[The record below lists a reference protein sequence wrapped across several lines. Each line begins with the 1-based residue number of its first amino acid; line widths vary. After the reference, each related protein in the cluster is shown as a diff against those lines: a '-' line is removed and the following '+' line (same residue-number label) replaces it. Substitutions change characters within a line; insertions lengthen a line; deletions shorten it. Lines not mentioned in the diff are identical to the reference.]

1 MPRVQPI
8 ATSFNAGEWAP
19 YMAGRIDLQK
29 YASACRRLRNMV
41 VMPQGPATRRT
52 GFRFAAASKGDAA
65 GVLIPF
71 RFSTIQAYVIEATDL
86 AFRFYKDKGR
96 IEVSG
101 TPYEIPTPYA
111 LADLAELQ
119 WVQSTDTLYLVHPK
133 YAPRKLT
140 RAGHASWTLS
150 TISFTGAPGVWTGSN
165 WPGAIAFHQERLFLA
180 GAPGQPNTIW
190 ASKSGDFENFTKGT
204 HADDGL
210 EFTIADG
217 EVNKIE
223 WLVSQK
229 ALLVGTAG
237 GEFSVRGSS
246 LGEALTPDNIVAWPE
261 TQNGSA
267 RVPPLRLGA
276 ATLYVQRAARQVFE
290 MVYSFQEDA
299 QISPELSLLAR
310 HIPKPGIKRMG
321 WQRTPWS
328 VVWLALADGQLAGV
342 TYMRDQQVVG
352 WHLHPVGGNGAK
364 VLSVACVP
372 NAAQDEIW
380 ALIERTIDGTV
391 KRYVEVMEDE
401 FAAPADRKTD
411 DAFFV
416 DSGLTYSGPPV
427 SAVTGLAHLKGEAV
441 QILADGAT
449 HPDRVVAADGSV
461 TLDRAASKIHIG
473 LQYVSRLETLP
484 FEAGAA
490 NGTAQ
495 TKTTRVVAV
504 ACRFVDTLL
513 AKVGYSETESGG
525 LEEIA
530 FRDPSAPMG
539 SPPALFTGTKEVA
552 FPSGWSDEAVV
563 LLIQDRPLPLTVA
576 AMVPLIKTND
586 G

>member
-29 YASACRRLRNMV
+29 YASASRRLRNMIPL
-41 VMPQGPATRRT
+41 PQGPATRRP
-52 GFRFAAASKGDAA
+52 GFRYAASSKGDAD

-71 RFSTIQAYVIEATDL
+71 RFSTVQAYVIEATDL

-96 IEVSG
+96 IELSG
-101 TPYEIPTPYA
+101 TPVEVATPYT
-111 LADLAELQ
+111 LADLAQLQ
-119 WVQSTDTLYLVHPK
+119 WVQSTDTLYLVHPNH
-133 YAPRKLT
+133 APRKLT
-140 RAGHASWTLS
+140 RTGHTSWTLS
-150 TISFTGAPGVWTGSN
+150 TISFTAPPANWTGSN
-165 WPGAIAFHQERLFLA
+165 WPGAVAFHQARLFLA
-180 GAPGQPNTIW
+180 GTPNKPDTIW
-190 ASKSGDFENFTKGT
+190 ASKSGDYENFTQGSL
-204 HADDGL
+204 ADDGL

-246 LGEALTPDNIVAWPE
+246 LGEALTPDNIVVWPE

-310 HIPKPGIKRMG
+310 HIPRPGIRRMA

-328 VVWLALADGQLAGV
+328 VVWLALEDGQLAGV

-352 WHLHPVGGNGAK
+352 WHLHPVGGTNVK
-364 VLSVACVP
+364 VRSLACIP
-372 NAAQDEIW
+372 NAKQDEVW
-380 ALIERTIDGTV
+380 ALIERTIDGAT

-401 FAAPADRKTD
+401 FEAPADRSTK

-416 DSGLTYSGPPV
+416 DSGLTYSGAPV
-427 SAVTGLAHLKGEAV
+427 TAVTGLAHLKGETV

-449 HPDRVVAADGSV
+449 HPDKVVAADGSV
-461 TLDRAASKIHIG
+461 ALDRAAAKIHIG
-473 LQYVSRLETLP
+473 LQYKSRIETLP

-495 TKTTRVVAV
+495 TKTTRVIAI
-504 ACRFVDTLL
+504 AIRFVDTLL
-513 AKVGYSETESGG
+513 AKAGYSETESGG
-525 LEEIA
+525 LEEIL
-530 FRDPSAPMG
+530 FRDPSAPMDA
-539 SPPALFTGTKEVA
+539 PPKLFTGTKETN
-552 FPSGWSDEAVV
+552 FPSDWRDEATILVV
-563 LLIQDRPLPLTVA
+563 QDRPLPLTIA